1 MALSTKQSGVFRG
14 MALAVVI
21 VVAGLLLGALVF
33 PAEWLPG
40 GLIEAKLAF
49 AGKCLLVLSFWLLI
63 FIGLLA
69 RHRFFTPEDIDGS
82 GLTSGTDRAR
92 VLQAILQNTL
102 EQVTLAA
109 LVYTAFAVLAPG
121 RFLGALPAAAV
132 LFSFGRSLF
141 WHGYAKGAAARSFG
155 FALTFYSTLLLFV
168 ATVVLLPF

>member
-1 MALSTKQSGVFRG
+1 MALSSKQRGVFKG
-14 MALAVVI
+14 MAFAVVA
-21 VVAGLLLGALVF
+21 VAAGLALGVLIF
-33 PAEWLPG
+33 PAQWLPG
-40 GLIEAKLAF
+40 GIIEAKLGF

-63 FIGLLA
+63 AIGSLA
-69 RHRFFTPEDIDGS
+69 HHRFFTPEDIDGS

-109 LVYTAFAVLAPG
+109 LVYIAFAALAPG
-121 RFLGALPAAAV
+121 RFLGALPAAAI
-132 LFSFGRSLF
+132 LFSCGRALF

-155 FALTFYSTLLLFV
+155 FALTFYSTLLLLV